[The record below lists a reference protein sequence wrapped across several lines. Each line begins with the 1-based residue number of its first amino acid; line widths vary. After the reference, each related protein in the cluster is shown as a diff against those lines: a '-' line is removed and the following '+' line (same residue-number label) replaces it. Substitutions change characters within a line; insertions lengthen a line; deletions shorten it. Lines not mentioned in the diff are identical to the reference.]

1 MDRFDLAWAA
11 GFFDGEGWAN
21 AVAQEG
27 RKTKQPQARINQA
40 DPNGVPEVLLRFQRA
55 VGGLGRIGGP
65 YVMEVATICIGGR
78 YRAAATSSCCT
89 TCCCHGSGKSS
100 CVSSL
105 WRSNVQA
112 RRRAPAARPTIG
124 EPGPPGYTTARV
136 PSTSST
142 TGLMTTT
149 TSLTCA

>member
-1 MDRFDLAWAA
+1 MDRFELAWAA

-65 YVMEVATICIGGR
+65 YVMEGRDDLYWWQISSRADVELLHHLLLPWLGQVKLREFAVALERPSEIG
-78 YRAAATSSCCT
+78 RASCRERGET
-89 TCCCHGSGKSS
+89 P
-100 CVSSL
+100 VA
-105 WRSNVQA
+105 WR
-112 RRRAPAARPTIG
+112 
-124 EPGPPGYTTARV
+124 
-136 PSTSST
+136 
-142 TGLMTTT
+142 
-149 TSLTCA
+149 

>member
-27 RKTKQPQARINQA
+27 RKTKRPQARINQA

-65 YVMEVATICIGGR
+65 YVMGGR
-78 YRAAATSSCCT
+78 DDLYWWQISGRGDVELLHDFLLPWLEEHKLRQFSVPRQGPSS
-89 TCCCHGSGKSS
+89 
-100 CVSSL
+100 
-105 WRSNVQA
+105 
-112 RRRAPAARPTIG
+112 
-124 EPGPPGYTTARV
+124 
-136 PSTSST
+136 
-142 TGLMTTT
+142 
-149 TSLTCA
+149 